1 MTHIDVVVERPDDG
15 MAALLVA
22 HFPAQ
27 VQVRLGQHAVHVQDL
42 DRRVQ
47 GASGAT
53 GNNNAM
59 SKCGQN
65 RDMATNEIG
74 YLEKSTK
81 SSGCCQTLRL
91 MLSSQS

>member
-1 MTHIDVVVERPDDG
+1 
-15 MAALLVA
+15 
-22 HFPAQ
+22 
-27 VQVRLGQHAVHVQDL
+27 
-42 DRRVQ
+42 
-47 GASGAT
+47 
-53 GNNNAM
+53 M